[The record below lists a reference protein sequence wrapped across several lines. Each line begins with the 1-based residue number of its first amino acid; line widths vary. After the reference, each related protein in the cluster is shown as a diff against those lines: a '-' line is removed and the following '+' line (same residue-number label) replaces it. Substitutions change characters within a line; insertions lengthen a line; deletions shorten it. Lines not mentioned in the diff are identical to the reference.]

1 MRLKITKTNS
11 NTNYYIIKDFKIN
24 GKRTTKI
31 IEKLGTENDIKLK
44 FKIDDIN
51 QFLNEYILKL
61 NKEENKLK
69 STLIKFYDE
78 NKLLNLN
85 SDNSFNIGY
94 LFLQDIYHSLKID
107 KICDT
112 IKDKYQFHYDLNNIL
127 SNLIYSRIIY
137 PSSKLKTL
145 DLSKNFIELPNFTYN
160 DLLRSLEVI
169 SKENDFIQAELYQ
182 NSLKHSKRNDK
193 ILFYDCTNY
202 YFEIE
207 EADEFRKYGK
217 SKEHR
222 PNPIVGMGLFIDG
235 DGIPLAFDTFPG
247 DQNEQPTLKPLES
260 KIINDFV
267 NSKFV
272 VCTDAGLASKTNKK
286 FNNINGRKFITT
298 QSIKKLKQ
306 FLKEYALDLTSG
318 WKLPGINK
326 TFNISVLRSDDE
338 LIAKYYN
345 KVFYKER
352 WIKEDGIEQ
361 RLIITFSPKYQE
373 YQRNI
378 REKQIQRAQSIIN
391 KNPKQIISNNDKDP
405 KRFIKN
411 IPTTINGEVALNNNY
426 RLDYTK
432 IDEEAIFD
440 GLYAVCTNLE
450 DDVTDII
457 TVNKRRWEIE
467 ESFRIMKTEFK
478 ARPVYLSREDRI
490 KAHFTTC
497 FLALVIYR
505 YLEKTLNEQY
515 TVSQIVETLRTMS
528 CVKKDNDFIPTYK
541 RTDLTDSLHETFGFR
556 TDYEILSEK
565 TMKKIIKQTKN

>member
-1 MRLKITKTNS
+1 
-11 NTNYYIIKDFKIN
+11 
-24 GKRTTKI
+24 
-31 IEKLGTENDIKLK
+31 
-44 FKIDDIN
+44 
-51 QFLNEYILKL
+51 
-61 NKEENKLK
+61 
-69 STLIKFYDE
+69 
-78 NKLLNLN
+78 
-85 SDNSFNIGY
+85 
-94 LFLQDIYHSLKID
+94 
-107 KICDT
+107 
-112 IKDKYQFHYDLNNIL
+112 
-127 SNLIYSRIIY
+127 
-137 PSSKLKTL
+137 
-145 DLSKNFIELPNFTYN
+145 
-160 DLLRSLEVI
+160 
-169 SKENDFIQAELYQ
+169 
-182 NSLKHSKRNDK
+182 
-193 ILFYDCTNY
+193 
-202 YFEIE
+202 
-207 EADEFRKYGK
+207 
-217 SKEHR
+217 
-222 PNPIVGMGLFIDG
+222 MGLFIDG
-235 DGIPLAFDTFPG
+235 DGIPLALDTFPG

-391 KNPKQIISNNDKDP
+391 KNPKQIKSNNNKDP

-426 RLDYTK
+426 ELDYTK

>member
-61 NKEENKLK
+61 NKEENKSK

-94 LFLQDIYHSLKID
+94 LFLQYIYHSLKID

-391 KNPKQIISNNDKDP
+391 KNPKQIKSNNDKDP

-426 RLDYTK
+426 ELDYTK